1 MKTLLNILVENSPLL
16 IAGIIGFVSAVLA
29 EPVRRWF
36 FSPKIK
42 VDFIEGDEAFRTTTK
57 VGRSDAH
64 FIRVRVLIKGF
75 GIAKQCR
82 AYLVNVEKWN
92 ESAGKFEATI
102 YCDSLQLAWS
112 AQENPKEDYAAYR
125 ALDIPKG
132 VPQFIDV
139 VRTLRGGTNY
149 RVLTKFILNRY
160 QALFEEGE
168 GKFQYTVL
176 VSSDNAKPKSKK
188 VIFDWSGDWEN
199 FEVTAGE

>member
-1 MKTLLNILVENSPLL
+1 MKTFLQILAENSSLL

-42 VDFIEGDEAFRTTTK
+42 ADFIEGDEAFITKTK

-64 FIRVRVLIKGF
+64 YIRVRVLIKGF

-82 AYLVNVEKWN
+82 AYLVNVEKWS
-92 ESAGKFEATI
+92 ESTSKFEPTI

-112 AQENPKEDYAAYR
+112 AQEEAYR

-132 VPQFIDV
+132 VPQFIDI
-139 VRTLRGGTNY
+139 VRILRGAKNY
-149 RVLTKFILNRY
+149 EILTKLHLNRY
-160 QALFEEGE
+160 QALFDEE